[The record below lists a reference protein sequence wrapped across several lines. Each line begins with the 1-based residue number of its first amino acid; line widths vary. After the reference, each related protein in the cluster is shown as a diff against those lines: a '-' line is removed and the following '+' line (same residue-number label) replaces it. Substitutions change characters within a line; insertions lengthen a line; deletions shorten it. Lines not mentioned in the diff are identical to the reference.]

1 MRRRE
6 KRKKRTRSAI
16 TIGVVGVIFI
26 GVIVLLSVTG
36 KKSKKAVSTNTSTTV
51 SKTVPSTTTH
61 IAGGTGG
68 TGVGG
73 PIGGSGAATPA
84 GAVVPDDCVDTTP
97 PKANPGTYK
106 APPPMTIDTSKTYVA
121 HVATTCGTFDI
132 TLDAKVAPET
142 VNSFVFLANNHFY
155 DGLDFHRLVKDFV
168 IQGGD
173 PKGDGS
179 GGPGYNLPTEPP
191 LKGYQTGSVA
201 MANAGAGTTGSQFFV
216 TVSENGAKA
225 LGGPP
230 VPVLRPRAGH
240 EGLQRR
246 AEADDVRA
254 RVRRTADSPA
264 LHLLGDDHGVLTAS
278 SRSATSPSASSC
290 TAMPPRYTVACPLP
304 ITFHCPDSRT
314 IAVCWSSPTSTA
326 S

>member
-1 MRRRE
+1 MPPADKRARKKENARAAREQREAAE

-16 TIGVVGVIFI
+16 TVGVVGAIFI
-26 GVIVLLSVTG
+26 GVIVLLSVAG
-36 KKSKKAVSTNTSTTV
+36 GHKKKTASTSTSTTV

-68 TGVGG
+68 TGSGG
-73 PIGGSGAATPA
+73 IIGGSGAATPG
-84 GAVVPDDCVDTTP
+84 GAVVPDDCVDTKP

-106 APPPMTIDTSKTYVA
+106 APPAMTIDTSKTYVA

-173 PKGDGS
+173 PKGDGT

-230 VPVLRPRAGH
+230 YLYSDLGQVTKGFNVVQKLMTFAPASDGPPTRP
-240 EGLQRR
+240 LYIFS
-246 AEADDVRA
+246 VK
-254 RVRRTADSPA
+254 
-264 LHLLGDDHGVLTAS
+264 
-278 SRSATSPSASSC
+278 
-290 TAMPPRYTVACPLP
+290 
-304 ITFHCPDSRT
+304 ITES
-314 IAVCWSSPTSTA
+314 
-326 S
+326 

>member
-1 MRRRE
+1 MPPADKRARKKENARAAREQREAAE

-16 TIGVVGVIFI
+16 TVGVVGVIFI

-51 SKTVPSTTTH
+51 AKTVPSTTTH

-73 PIGGSGAATPA
+73 PIGGSGAAVTPA
-84 GAVVPDDCVDTTP
+84 GAVVPDDCVDTKP

-106 APPPMTIDTSKTYVA
+106 APPPLTIDTSKTYVA

-230 VPVLRPRAGH
+230 YLYSDLGQVTKGFNVVQKLMTFAPASDGPPTRP
-240 EGLQRR
+240 LYIFS
-246 AEADDVRA
+246 VK
-254 RVRRTADSPA
+254 
-264 LHLLGDDHGVLTAS
+264 
-278 SRSATSPSASSC
+278 
-290 TAMPPRYTVACPLP
+290 
-304 ITFHCPDSRT
+304 ITES
-314 IAVCWSSPTSTA
+314 
-326 S
+326 